1 MFKISIQRRK
11 SLVNTHLKKNIAKIN
26 TITFMH
32 TKSEFFA
39 RLPFVFGGLSEKS
52 RNKVEFTTLKNLRCK
67 ENLHYIYEY
76 EKNSICFCLQ
86 KRHLPTKSVFEAH

>member
-1 MFKISIQRRK
+1 
-11 SLVNTHLKKNIAKIN
+11 
-26 TITFMH
+26 MH

-76 EKNSICFCLQ
+76 EK
-86 KRHLPTKSVFEAH
+86 RHLPTKSVFEMYLHVLI